1 MIKQRLNEVL
11 ISHQFVDSSS
21 AVETFD
27 ELCELMMKRFSV
39 EKQNEYAFVVLG
51 KLDDREGRYIQG
63 GEFDLVTQNNRFLWL
78 FNQKGHQFWV
88 PFANQLEKV

>member
-1 MIKQRLNEVL
+1 MIGNSFFTDSQWLVPDLIDMIKQRLNEVL

-51 KLDDREGRYIQG
+51 KLDDREGRYI
-63 GEFDLVTQNNRFLWL
+63 
-78 FNQKGHQFWV
+78 
-88 PFANQLEKV
+88 